1 MGVGVLVVTSLV
13 IILVLVLV
21 AILVAIPNS
30 VSQMRD
36 VNKIETL
43 GVRCCEKK
51 WFDGN
56 VRSLLT
62 CYSPSELCPKYLE
75 RLGTGRGASH
85 LL

>member
-21 AILVAIPNS
+21 AISNS
-30 VSQMRD
+30 VLRMRD
-36 VNKIETL
+36 MNRIETL
-43 GVRCCEKK
+43 GARCCKKK
-51 WFDGN
+51 WFNGN